1 MYIGMMLDIKP
12 ATMGILSL
20 LGLKT
25 VPAIRDEMPKMAPL
39 CTSRPDE
46 PWKSN
51 KAPSEVSTGVN
62 MEKNDKNFR
71 GCIKS
76 AKSAGD
82 DGELNEG
89 LNVAEI
95 KMPRIKLWRLPFLRL
110 PDSGTSWSPMWT
122 VYTSRQ
128 IPSRHRCLCR
138 SGAASG
144 LC

>member
-51 KAPSEVSTGVN
+51 KAPSEV
-62 MEKNDKNFR
+62 
-71 GCIKS
+71 
-76 AKSAGD
+76 
-82 DGELNEG
+82 
-89 LNVAEI
+89 
-95 KMPRIKLWRLPFLRL
+95 
-110 PDSGTSWSPMWT
+110 
-122 VYTSRQ
+122 
-128 IPSRHRCLCR
+128 
-138 SGAASG
+138 
-144 LC
+144 